1 MFNICPLIIIKQLK
15 DMFICILGK
24 KKGKEEGNSNCQL
37 RQASFFFF
45 FSSFRVEQSV
55 GYTMYLNYL
64 LTGCGLSW

>member
-24 KKGKEEGNSNCQL
+24 KRKRRRKEQL
-37 RQASFFFF
+37 PIEAGFLFFFF
-45 FSSFRVEQSV
+45 FPFRVEQSV

-64 LTGCGLSW
+64 VTGCGLSW